1 MQSGEWPTAESKGTE
16 VTDLLFEQGPIRP
29 PSEAQSLLLR
39 LTRNCPW
46 NRCEFCHTY
55 KGQKF
60 SLRTVEEVKKDI
72 DTVSEIALELKALSW
87 WVGVGGEITANLVRF
102 VLQNPR
108 EYPDTFRSIVLWL
121 YVGGKNVFLQDA
133 NSLVL
138 KTDHVVEVLTYL
150 RKKFPFVE
158 RITTYARS
166 KTLSKKSVDEL
177 RSLHRAG
184 LSRIHIGLE
193 TGYDPLLEVIQ
204 KGVTAEEHVIAGRK
218 VKDSGI
224 SLSEYVVLG
233 LGGKKMW
240 REHAIET
247 ARVLSQINPDF
258 IRVRTLK
265 VLKTMPLYEKIARG
279 EFVLMSDEEVVLE
292 EKLLIEHLNGINSRF
307 VSDHILNLLEEVEG
321 KLPEGKEKMLAVI
334 DQYLALSAEE
344 KENFRLGRR
353 AGIYR
358 FLSDLQNPELHNEVE
373 KAIKRIKD
381 ETPGGIEAVIS
392 ELMSSFI

>member
-1 MQSGEWPTAESKGTE
+1 MQSSEWPTTGSKGTE

-55 KGQKF
+55 KDQKF

-72 DTVSEIALELKALSW
+72 DTVSEIAQELKALSW
-87 WVGVGGEITANLVRF
+87 RVGEGGEMTANLVRV

-121 YVGGKNVFLQDA
+121 YAGGKNVFLQDA

-150 RKKFPFVE
+150 RKEFPFVE

-204 KGVTAEEHVIAGRK
+204 KGVTAEEHVIAGRR

-240 REHAIET
+240 REHAVET
-247 ARVLSQINPDF
+247 AKVLSQINPDF
-258 IRVRTLK
+258 IRVRTLR

-292 EKLLIEHLNGINSRF
+292 EKLLIEKLNGISSRF
-307 VSDHILNLLEEVEG
+307 VSDHILNLLEQAEG
-321 KLPEGKEKMLAVI
+321 KLPEEKEKILAVI
-334 DQYLALSAEE
+334 DQYLDLSEEE
-344 KENFRLGRR
+344 KQNFRLGRR